1 LHDRPEGHWHGFE
14 KLSRPLGKI
23 SVIEPARRHQSE
35 IKMFLAHFLGRLGR
49 CPLLRREP
57 GIEIETVFFL
67 DVKAD
72 ERRIGNNHAAVID
85 IRQLA
90 FWRLAIPAA
99 IFAILRPANFN
110 RSMALT
116 TKGLPSGSPK

>member
-1 LHDRPEGHWHGFE
+1 LKNLGW
-14 KLSRPLGKI
+14 PLGKI
-23 SVIEPARRHQSE
+23 GVIAPARRQQSK
-35 IKMFLAHFLGRLGR
+35 IKVFLAHFLGRPGH

-57 GIEIETVFFL
+57 GIEIEPVFFL

-72 ERRIGNNHAAVID
+72 ERRIGNDQAVVID

-99 IFAILRPANFN
+99 IFSILKTRISTA
-110 RSMALT
+110 A
-116 TKGLPSGSPK
+116 